1 MTRIGF
7 AYNQKPDDEGAP
19 HGGADADAPRADEEP
34 PSTRRDA
41 LSRSPAPPHS
51 PGTLGADGAAPS
63 ATLAVARSAH
73 PTDLPD
79 DEFAE
84 WDSVETID
92 AVEQALAAFGTVIR
106 LEANES
112 FPERLRAARPAPT
125 SSSTWPRG
133 SRA

>member
-7 AYNQKPDDEGAP
+7 AYNQKPDEGAP
-19 HGGADADAPRADEEP
+19 HAGADADAPRADEEP

-41 LSRSPAPPHS
+41 LSRSPTPPHS
-51 PGTLGADGAAPS
+51 PGTLG
-63 ATLAVARSAH
+63 VARSAH

-112 FPERLRAARPAPT
+112 FPERLRAARPDIVFNMAEGL
-125 SSSTWPRG
+125 SGVNRE
-133 SRA
+133 A